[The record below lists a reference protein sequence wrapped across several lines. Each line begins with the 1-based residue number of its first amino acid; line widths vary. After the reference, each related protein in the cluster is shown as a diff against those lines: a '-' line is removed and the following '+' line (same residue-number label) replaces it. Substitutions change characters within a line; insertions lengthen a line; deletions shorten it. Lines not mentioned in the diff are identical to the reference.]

1 LCWIDPVVSH
11 FVSVPFCGCSGNVL
25 VRTSLVPRD
34 ESIFEKIFHAIF
46 GRDSPKDADEVIKRT
61 IVFLDAGIATTL
73 GESDRKNLYDL
84 FRAVITNK
92 GAEAGRLMVQR
103 AKHER
108 CSQMEGG
115 VDAFANGIA
124 EIVSE
129 FHDRRKQGLTLGSVR
144 IGSLLSRVL
153 DLCRIYGV
161 EVDPAMANVVI
172 STLVLEGL
180 GRSLEPSLNLIDFA
194 LPFVIGRGRV

>member
-1 LCWIDPVVSH
+1 M
-11 FVSVPFCGCSGNVL
+11 FSGNVL
-25 VRTSLVPRD
+25 VRTTTVKKSDNIFAKLFRMIFASGSEADND
-34 ESIFEKIFHAIF
+34 EEL
-46 GRDSPKDADEVIKRT
+46 KRT
-61 IVFLDAGIATTL
+61 LVFLDAGIATSL
-73 GESDRKNLYDL
+73 DDNDKRNLYDL

-92 GAEAGRLMVQR
+92 GKEAGLLMVQR

-108 CSQMEGG
+108 CSQVEGG
-115 VDAFANGIA
+115 VEAFTNGIA
-124 EIVSE
+124 DIVAE
-129 FHDRRKQGLTLGSVR
+129 FHDRRKQGLTLGAVR

-153 DLCRIYGV
+153 DLCRVHGV

-194 LPFVIGRGRV
+194 LPFLIGRGKV